1 MEKAI
6 LKLFLYNNQIK
17 FNEMEKQAK
26 IRSNRL
32 AYHLQK
38 LIKRGI
44 LEKNNGLYKLP
55 DSKEHLIP
63 YLTNKKSVL
72 PVILI
77 AIKNNDGIF
86 LVERNKRPFKNKL
99 ALPGGRIILGET
111 VPKAA
116 ERIKKEKFGVKSKF
130 KKVNSISMEFVKNG
144 ERIIHSFILIFVTAE
159 TKEKIKCIDFEK
171 NRSRII
177 SSDYILLK
185 KDIAKEIKIPV
196 LLSKS

>member
-6 LKLFLYNNQIK
+6 LKLFLYNNQMK

-86 LVERNKRPFKNKL
+86 LV
-99 ALPGGRIILGET
+99 
-111 VPKAA
+111 
-116 ERIKKEKFGVKSKF
+116 
-130 KKVNSISMEFVKNG
+130 
-144 ERIIHSFILIFVTAE
+144 
-159 TKEKIKCIDFEK
+159 
-171 NRSRII
+171 
-177 SSDYILLK
+177 
-185 KDIAKEIKIPV
+185 
-196 LLSKS
+196 